1 MLLFVSSTLNT
12 VLFGQTPP
20 KPYQNPHLD
29 PKSLLMDGSGSGLL
43 KPGSG
48 MAKNPDPSG
57 SGSET
62 LNMLMM

>member
-43 KPGSG
+43 KPRSG

>member
-29 PKSLLMDGSGSGLL
+29 PISLLMDGSGLL
-43 KPGSG
+43 
-48 MAKNPDPSG
+48 NPDP
-57 SGSET
+57 EWRKT
-62 LNMLMM
+62 LIHPDLDPKH